1 MMLMNAGKS
10 LMMNFDD
17 KIKDLHEALA
27 NQMY

>member
-17 KIKDLHEALA
+17 KIKDIPQALA